1 MHRNEKR
8 NDGQQTQLTHETDEK
23 INLSA
28 RVIDVLQ
35 QPRGS
40 DAVELVVERLEV
52 QAELVPAVGP

>member
-35 QPRGS
+35 Q
-40 DAVELVVERLEV
+40 L
-52 QAELVPAVGP
+52 AEAMPWSSSLNVWRSRRNWSRP